1 MKFEAVPGAWAL
13 TYLKIMR
20 GMSDGCYLLYPGYF
34 DHVGVPPAQRR
45 LPEQEAIPP

>member
-1 MKFEAVPGAWAL
+1 MAL

-20 GMSDGCYLLYPGYF
+20 GMSDGCYLLYHQIMSAFRLRSG
-34 DHVGVPPAQRR
+34 